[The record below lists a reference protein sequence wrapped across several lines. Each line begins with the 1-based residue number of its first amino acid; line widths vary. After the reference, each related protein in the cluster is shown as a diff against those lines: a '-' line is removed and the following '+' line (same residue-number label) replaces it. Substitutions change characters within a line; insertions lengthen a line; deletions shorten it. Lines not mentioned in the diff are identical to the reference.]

1 MSSAPSDSDIL
12 HASAVAIDGQ
22 GVILLGPSGSGKS
35 SLAARLIE
43 AYDAA
48 LIGDDRLKLSR
59 QGEQILA
66 RPHEALRGLIE
77 MRGLG
82 LVRRPYIEEAT
93 LSLAVA
99 LVAREVV
106 PRMAAADYF
115 SHAGARIARLHLHAH
130 DSATPL
136 IIHTALQT
144 LGAMAAKNNGFS
156 NHGIYEI

>member
-43 AYDAA
+43 AYDA

-82 LVRRPYIEEAT
+82 LVLRPYIEEAT

-156 NHGIYEI
+156 NDGIYEI